1 MTVASEEDIGG
12 HEDIRGHF
20 TLGFKG
26 AKLQSMSAL
35 SHDATTTDF
44 ETALSQ
50 LNTVGSTRVTR
61 AVVRDGKSEVGY
73 TWNVT
78 FTSLSTPSNIGAD
91 LPLFEV
97 DSAMLSGT
105 GLILKVERLVRGC
118 CSFALSW
125 NGGADFSTILSPA
138 LPFRF
143 DRIPVVTSVY
153 PKHGPASGG
162 TILTV
167 LGAGFWDSK
176 VACLFGEFTKS
187 SVLVDANRINS
198 GEILCVVPRQTRPL
212 LRDADNK
219 LYQAGKSSSDQEPS
233 SIRVRVVIGNIFAS
247 NSTSTSRS
255 YFHYDRRAVITA
267 IVPKSGPMTGGT
279 AVRIYGRNFI
289 QSDESRDSGSRSLD
303 PNGGV
308 LCRFGDGAVHVRG
321 VFLSSG
327 ELECHS
333 PRIST
338 QGDFSGNPSSESNH
352 ETVFVPLEISLNG
365 GADFTDSGIQFW
377 YRPAPSVT
385 VITPRRGP
393 SRGGTKVLVQ
403 GKNFERS
410 PLLRCKFGNSV
421 ESSSDSDSRET
432 DAMLRGP
439 SIVQATWISPSS
451 LFCVS
456 PVIESRPEVQVVT
469 VRSNRIVRAEQLV
482 RTLSLGPGHNITG
495 GNFTLSF
502 GDRHLS
508 FESVLQRNPSWET
521 TDPIP
526 WNATADMVKDALMK
540 LTSVVSVRVE
550 SVYSANHNTGS
561 SSDHRPGPF
570 GTFAWRVVF
579 DKTPW
584 RVPLLHTSNSGIG
597 LLANG
602 GGFAEVIPI
611 SEGTSFGV
619 NLEENSITLSGP
631 VKIDSIQEFS
641 LQADNVVYATQVI
654 RCFAAVSIS
663 ATVLADS
670 KFALKM
676 DGTQV
681 SILDEITYISCSGPD
696 SSVST
701 MQQAVEEAL
710 SESNTLGSAVTS
722 IRVSRSHAFTSR
734 GWDWTIT
741 FVGASTV
748 PGLRIHT
755 DTGKAGVTTAIGPVN
770 PGTIR
775 LGGNFS
781 ISLPATAGGNIPP
794 SKTKPLP
801 FDSSAAVVEAALNA
815 ALSEHASLPLS
826 VSTLGPFRPPLQKV
840 GWRITFPCDTYG
852 YVAPI
857 SADIDGNGPS
867 GAMLLGTSRIFS
879 TIVIQEGT
887 SNRASGFTLGLSS
900 TARVGEGNTINVT
913 MKTPE
918 LGHSASALEVEH
930 AIEKLFAQGAAGVVH
945 TSTDVLVSR
954 FPVPAPAQGYIWR
967 VTFPETITSDDSKT
981 PVLVST
987 LVQRGDNGG
996 DEHSVTTSVD
1006 QRGTFET
1013 LRGQF
1018 TLKFQS
1024 VASWA
1029 SPEKTPLDVV
1039 DDLGNTHEGK
1049 ISDVDTFLMDYNA
1062 SAGQMADMLRKLP
1075 YVQHVE
1081 VTRTT
1086 STTVKQNGQALLA
1099 AVPPPSAWGDDQAF
1113 VGYTWSV
1120 TFISY
1125 GDYNHQ
1131 GFAPLLK
1138 ATPVGA
1144 GKPSIEGARQMFGN
1158 SLHVGV
1164 EVLVEGNGPSVA
1176 LEVTNNGQQFSDSY
1190 VEFDY
1195 HPTLVL
1201 GKIYPVSGPAIGG
1214 TRVVIHLAEHSFQHS
1229 TAFQFDPQDSDLMEE
1244 GGHVQG
1250 GLSCR
1255 FNNSVVPAGVES
1267 FTSISCF
1274 TPPHV
1279 SGNVSVSVSL
1289 NGEDFSTE
1297 SALSFHFSKH
1307 LRQME
1312 ITPLTGPTYGGTV
1325 IVIRGFELSGA
1336 MLASAGQIKCA
1347 FGNEIVPAFSVSPH
1361 KIRCRTPPV
1370 SAPRAVNL
1378 EITTNNEIDFTQQ
1391 KVQFRYEEV
1400 RHVSSVHP
1408 RAGPATGNTVI
1419 TVSGGPFP
1427 NYTQSLFCRFGSQI
1441 VSARF
1446 LDESAVE
1453 CTAPKL
1459 RPVREVQRIIVA
1471 PMNVSDASGLIPD
1484 VLNPLH
1490 TFRLEVDENC
1500 VLIASGHRCKSQLT
1514 APLPW
1519 NATTSQMKTTLES
1532 LPSMG
1537 IVRVTRFED
1546 HTFGPRKI
1554 AWFITFVSDRQT
1566 GDVPEMRGPCW
1577 LCRWAEEQCLGHS
1590 R

>member
-1 MTVASEEDIGG
+1 MKLKATEIFPGALASVQRVTTHASSFLEGSFTLTFRGQTTQAIEHDASAQDMKRALESLKTIGRVSISRPQGHPMPKHNESGPTPVNGYTWFVTFLSGAGTEQPLLVADTGKFVNGALQPHSHYLRGVSSDDATVTVSHVSSSTTVALGKEPYYDAGGDSIPSFTLSFRGEESSPLAFNASAKDVEQALEALPTLGFDDGYADVSVMRTALSDDGANYEWSVTFHSGGNVGLAFNERYHDMPMLKLDTSGLTVNQSTPSLCSERHRMSDGCTHTTGVVERRAGSHFGGTFTLGFADQITPPLQYDATEKDVRVAVAAMMNGVSYKDDGITNNDRDGSVNGTVDDDFFKYISVDRVPVQFERQNDLNLPRMKGPLDPKGTAAVFASTWSFASYSKSGPGVTGFNDGNDDGIRYGSGFRWCIEFLETRGDLEALTVNGNRLEGPGVTVASEEDIGG

-143 DRIPVVTSVY
+143 DRIPVVTRVY

-681 SILDEITYISCSGPD
+681 SILDEITYISCSGPGFKRFD
-696 SSVST
+696 HAAGCGGGTVGK
-701 MQQAVEEAL
+701 QHLGL
-710 SESNTLGSAVTS
+710 SRDL
-722 IRVSRSHAFTSR
+722 H
-734 GWDWTIT
+734 
-741 FVGASTV
+741 
-748 PGLRIHT
+748 
-755 DTGKAGVTTAIGPVN
+755 
-770 PGTIR
+770 
-775 LGGNFS
+775 
-781 ISLPATAGGNIPP
+781 
-794 SKTKPLP
+794 
-801 FDSSAAVVEAALNA
+801 
-815 ALSEHASLPLS
+815 
-826 VSTLGPFRPPLQKV
+826 
-840 GWRITFPCDTYG
+840 
-852 YVAPI
+852 
-857 SADIDGNGPS
+857 
-867 GAMLLGTSRIFS
+867 
-879 TIVIQEGT
+879 
-887 SNRASGFTLGLSS
+887 SGFTIACLHEQRLGLDYHFRWRIYR
-900 TARVGEGNTINVT
+900 AR
-913 MKTPE
+913 
-918 LGHSASALEVEH
+918 
-930 AIEKLFAQGAAGVVH
+930 
-945 TSTDVLVSR
+945 
-954 FPVPAPAQGYIWR
+954 
-967 VTFPETITSDDSKT
+967 
-981 PVLVST
+981 
-987 LVQRGDNGG
+987 
-996 DEHSVTTSVD
+996 
-1006 QRGTFET
+1006 
-1013 LRGQF
+1013 
-1018 TLKFQS
+1018 
-1024 VASWA
+1024 
-1029 SPEKTPLDVV
+1029 
-1039 DDLGNTHEGK
+1039 
-1049 ISDVDTFLMDYNA
+1049 
-1062 SAGQMADMLRKLP
+1062 
-1075 YVQHVE
+1075 
-1081 VTRTT
+1081 
-1086 STTVKQNGQALLA
+1086 LA
-1099 AVPPPSAWGDDQAF
+1099 N
-1113 VGYTWSV
+1113 
-1120 TFISY
+1120 SY
-1125 GDYNHQ
+1125 G
-1131 GFAPLLK
+1131 
-1138 ATPVGA
+1138 
-1144 GKPSIEGARQMFGN
+1144 
-1158 SLHVGV
+1158 
-1164 EVLVEGNGPSVA
+1164 
-1176 LEVTNNGQQFSDSY
+1176 
-1190 VEFDY
+1190 
-1195 HPTLVL
+1195 
-1201 GKIYPVSGPAIGG
+1201 
-1214 TRVVIHLAEHSFQHS
+1214 
-1229 TAFQFDPQDSDLMEE
+1229 
-1244 GGHVQG
+1244 
-1250 GLSCR
+1250 
-1255 FNNSVVPAGVES
+1255 
-1267 FTSISCF
+1267 
-1274 TPPHV
+1274 
-1279 SGNVSVSVSL
+1279 
-1289 NGEDFSTE
+1289 
-1297 SALSFHFSKH
+1297 
-1307 LRQME
+1307 
-1312 ITPLTGPTYGGTV
+1312 
-1325 IVIRGFELSGA
+1325 
-1336 MLASAGQIKCA
+1336 
-1347 FGNEIVPAFSVSPH
+1347 
-1361 KIRCRTPPV
+1361 
-1370 SAPRAVNL
+1370 
-1378 EITTNNEIDFTQQ
+1378 
-1391 KVQFRYEEV
+1391 
-1400 RHVSSVHP
+1400 
-1408 RAGPATGNTVI
+1408 
-1419 TVSGGPFP
+1419 
-1427 NYTQSLFCRFGSQI
+1427 
-1441 VSARF
+1441 
-1446 LDESAVE
+1446 
-1453 CTAPKL
+1453 
-1459 RPVREVQRIIVA
+1459 
-1471 PMNVSDASGLIPD
+1471 
-1484 VLNPLH
+1484 
-1490 TFRLEVDENC
+1490 
-1500 VLIASGHRCKSQLT
+1500 HR
-1514 APLPW
+1514 
-1519 NATTSQMKTTLES
+1519 
-1532 LPSMG
+1532 
-1537 IVRVTRFED
+1537 
-1546 HTFGPRKI
+1546 
-1554 AWFITFVSDRQT
+1554 
-1566 GDVPEMRGPCW
+1566 
-1577 LCRWAEEQCLGHS
+1577 
-1590 R
+1590 